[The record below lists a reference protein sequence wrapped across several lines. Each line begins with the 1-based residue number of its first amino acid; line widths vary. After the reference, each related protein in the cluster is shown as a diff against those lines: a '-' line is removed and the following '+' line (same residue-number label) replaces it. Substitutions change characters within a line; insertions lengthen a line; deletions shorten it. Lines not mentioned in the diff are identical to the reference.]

1 MLESLLKP
9 IAIEYYG
16 SEYTRDSSHYL
27 EALIEWKQ
35 QGVTNDINQEDL
47 HLIAIDIEA
56 LYPSLDHDFTIDIVC
71 NEFLESPLKINNIN
85 YVEVRLYLSL
95 NRDEEYLWQKNI
107 KPKFLSIISNAM
119 VG

>member
-35 QGVTNDINQEDL
+35 QAIANGINREDL

-56 LYPSLDHDFTIDIVC
+56 LYPSC
-71 NEFLESPLKINNIN
+71 S
-85 YVEVRLYLSL
+85 
-95 NRDEEYLWQKNI
+95 RDLVTRA
-107 KPKFLSIISNAM
+107 LRHAM
-119 VG
+119 SKSR